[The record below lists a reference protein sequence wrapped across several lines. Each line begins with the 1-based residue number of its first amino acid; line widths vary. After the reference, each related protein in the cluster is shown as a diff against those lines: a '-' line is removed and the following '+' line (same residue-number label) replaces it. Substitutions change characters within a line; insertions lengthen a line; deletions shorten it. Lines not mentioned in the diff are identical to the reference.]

1 MKMAE
6 LLDKKKIMIVDDH
19 PLLRQGI
26 RKVIELESNFIV
38 SGEASTANEAID
50 LIAQERP
57 DIVIVDITLAGNV
70 SGLDLIKSIRQR
82 YSDIY
87 TIVLTMHDEMVY
99 GERSIKAGA
108 RGYVMKEVASK
119 TIINAINTVLGGELF
134 ISDKLSK
141 KIINSVVGG
150 MDNHEGMSFENLTDR
165 EFEIFNLIGNGF
177 STREIAGKLNLSIF
191 TVESHKKN
199 IKEKLNLKDS
209 PGLVKYAVQWII
221 AENKKREC

>member
-1 MKMAE
+1 MAR
-6 LLDKKKIMIVDDH
+6 LLSKKKIMIVDDH

-26 RKVIELESNFIV
+26 KKVIELESNLTV
-38 SGEASTANEAID
+38 SVEASSANEAID
-50 LIAQERP
+50 FIAKDRP
-57 DIVIVDITLAGNV
+57 DIVIVDITLAGNI
-70 SGLDLIKSIRQR
+70 SGLDLIKKIRQR

-87 TIVLTMHDEMVY
+87 TIVLTMHDESVY

-119 TIINAINTVLGGELF
+119 TLIHAINTVLDGELF
-134 ISDKLSK
+134 ISEKLSK
-141 KIINSVVGG
+141 KIINSVVLGNT
-150 MDNHEGMSFENLTDR
+150 NHEGMSLENLTDR
-165 EFEIFNLIGNGF
+165 EFEIFHLIGNGS

-199 IKEKLNLKDS
+199 IKEKLNIRDS

-221 AENKKREC
+221 AESKK

>member
-1 MKMAE
+1 MTKVIGE
-6 LLDKKKIMIVDDH
+6 KKIMIVDDH

-26 RKVIELESNFIV
+26 RKVIELENNLSV
-38 SGEASTANEAID
+38 SAEASSANEAIEI
-50 LIAQERP
+50 IAKDRP

-82 YSDIY
+82 YPDIY
-87 TIVLTMHDEMVY
+87 TIVLTMHDESVY
-99 GERSIKAGA
+99 GERSLKAGA

-119 TIINAINTVLGGELF
+119 TIVNAVNTVLEGELF
-134 ISDKLSK
+134 ISEELSK
-141 KIINSVVGG
+141 KIINSAVRGI
-150 MDNHEGMSFENLTDR
+150 DNHEGISFGNLTDR

-177 STREIAGKLNLSIF
+177 STKEIAGKLNLSIF

-199 IKEKLNLKDS
+199 IKEKLNIRDS

-221 AENKKREC
+221 AENKK